1 MSSESFT
8 ISKKALITLIAASIV
23 VIISL
28 GIRQTFGL
36 FYFDFNTDLDISIS
50 HFGFVMGLQLL
61 LWGVFSPLFGVITDK
76 YGGAVAI
83 FIGFVFYL
91 VGVLLFYSG
100 YNTGG
105 YFTLTI
111 GVMIGIGL
119 GSTAIGIPVSVVAKH
134 FPASNRTIA
143 TGIVTCAGSFG
154 YFVSPLL
161 VRYSLVETGW
171 ENTLLY
177 FSLLLGLGLVVALFV
192 STPKIPVGVNQDNNQ
207 TAREALKEAF
217 ANKSFIYLTLGFFV
231 CGWHIALVAT
241 HIPTYM
247 ADKGLPDW
255 TPAMVL
261 ALIGVFN
268 MAGTIT
274 SGYLATRYSKKKI
287 LSAIYLL
294 RGVSIIYFIFLP
306 PSIFNS
312 VVFGVTFGFL
322 WLSTVPPTNGLVAHI
337 FGTKYVGLLYGIVFV
352 SHQIGSFLGAYL
364 GGVFY
369 ELNGNFDYA
378 WYGSIALSL
387 FAGLIH
393 LPIVEK
399 AIERTQ
405 LSSFNCFLYYR

>member
-36 FYFDFNTDLDISIS
+36 FYFDFNTDLNISIS

-177 FSLLLGLGLVVALFV
+177 FSLLLGLGLVVSLFV

-322 WLSTVPPTNGLVAHI
+322 WLSTVPPTNGIVAHI
-337 FGTKYVGLLYGIVFV
+337 FGTKYVGMLYGIVFV

-378 WYGSIALSL
+378 WYGSIALSI

-405 LSSFNCFLYYR
+405 PA

>member
-36 FYFDFNTDLDISIS
+36 FYFDFNTDLDITIS

-76 YGGAVAI
+76 YGGAIAI

-207 TAREALKEAF
+207 TAKEALKEAF
-217 ANKSFIYLTLGFFV
+217 ANKSFIYLILGFFV

-322 WLSTVPPTNGLVAHI
+322 WLSTVPPTNGIVAHI

-378 WYGSIALSL
+378 WYGSIALSI

-405 LSSFNCFLYYR
+405 PA

>member
-1 MSSESFT
+1 MSGESFS
-8 ISKKALITLIAASIV
+8 ISKKALITLIAASLI

-36 FYFDFNTDLDISIS
+36 FFFDFNVDLDISIS

-61 LWGVFSPLFGVITDK
+61 LWGVFSPVFGVITDK
-76 YGGAVAI
+76 YGGAIAI
-83 FIGFVFYL
+83 FLGFLLYL
-91 VGVLLFYSG
+91 AGVLLFYSG
-100 YNTGG
+100 FNTGY

-111 GVMIGIGL
+111 GVLIGVGL

-161 VRYSLVETGW
+161 VRYSLIETGW

-177 FSLLLGLGLVVALFV
+177 FCLLLGLGLIVALFV
-192 STPKIPVGVNQDNNQ
+192 STPKIPVGVDQNNKQ
-207 TAREALKEAF
+207 TATEALKEAF

-247 ADKGLPDW
+247 MDKGMPEW
-255 TPAMVL
+255 TAAMIL
-261 ALIGVFN
+261 ALIGIFN
-268 MAGTIT
+268 MVGTIT
-274 SGYLATRYSKKKI
+274 SGYLSTRYSKKKV

-312 VVFGVTFGFL
+312 VIFGITFGFL
-322 WLSTVPPTNGLVAHI
+322 WLSTVPPTNGIVGHI

-369 ELNGNFDYA
+369 EINGNFDYA
-378 WYGSIALSL
+378 WYVSIALSI

-393 LPIVEK
+393 LPIIER
-399 AIERTQ
+399 AIERPQ
-405 LSSFNCFLYYR
+405 AA

>member
-61 LWGVFSPLFGVITDK
+61 LWGVFSPLFGVLTDK

-83 FIGFVFYL
+83 FIGFAFYL
-91 VGVLLFYSG
+91 IGVLLFYSG

-322 WLSTVPPTNGLVAHI
+322 WLSTVPPTNGIVAHI

-393 LPIVEK
+393 LPIIEK

-405 LSSFNCFLYYR
+405 PA

>member
-1 MSSESFT
+1 MSSEKFSV
-8 ISKKALITLIAASIV
+8 SKKALITLIAASLV

-36 FYFDFNTDLDISIS
+36 FYFDFNTDLNISIS

-61 LWGVFSPLFGVITDK
+61 LWGIFSPLFGVITDK
-76 YGGAVAI
+76 YGGAIAI
-83 FIGFVFYL
+83 FVGFLFYL
-91 VGVLLFYSG
+91 AGILLFYSG
-100 YNTGG
+100 LNTGP

-111 GVMIGIGL
+111 GVMIGVGL
-119 GSTAIGIPVSVVAKH
+119 GSTAIGIPVSIVAKH

-161 VRYSLVETGW
+161 VRYSLIEIGW
-171 ENTLLY
+171 ESTLLY
-177 FSLLLGLGLVVALFV
+177 FCALLGVGLIVALFV
-192 STPKIPVGVNQDNNQ
+192 STPKIPVGVDQNNKQ
-207 TAREALKEAF
+207 TATEALKEALE
-217 ANKSFIYLTLGFFV
+217 NKSFIFLTLGFFV

-241 HIPTYM
+241 HIPKYM
-247 ADKGLPDW
+247 MDKGLPDW
-255 TPAMVL
+255 TAAMIL

-268 MAGTIT
+268 MLGTIT
-274 SGYLATRYSKKKI
+274 SGYLSTRYSKKKI

-322 WLSTVPPTNGLVAHI
+322 WLSTVPPTNGIVGHI

-364 GGVFY
+364 GGIIY
-369 ELNGNFDYA
+369 EIYGNFDYA
-378 WYGSIALSL
+378 WYVSIALSI
-387 FAGLIH
+387 FAGVIH
-393 LPIVEK
+393 LPIIEK
-399 AIERTQ
+399 AIERAQ
-405 LSSFNCFLYYR
+405 PA

>member
-61 LWGVFSPLFGVITDK
+61 LWGVFSPLFGVLTDK

-83 FIGFVFYL
+83 FIGFAFYL
-91 VGVLLFYSG
+91 IGVLLFYSG

-322 WLSTVPPTNGLVAHI
+322 WLSTVPPTNGIVAHI

-378 WYGSIALSL
+378 WYGSIALSI

-405 LSSFNCFLYYR
+405 PA

>member
-83 FIGFVFYL
+83 FIGFAFYL
-91 VGVLLFYSG
+91 IGVLLFYSG

-322 WLSTVPPTNGLVAHI
+322 WLSTVPPTNGIVAHI

-378 WYGSIALSL
+378 WYGSIALSI

-393 LPIVEK
+393 LPIIEK

-405 LSSFNCFLYYR
+405 PA

>member
-1 MSSESFT
+1 MSTESFT

-207 TAREALKEAF
+207 TAREALREAF

-322 WLSTVPPTNGLVAHI
+322 WLSTVPPTNGIVAHI

-405 LSSFNCFLYYR
+405 PA

>member
-287 LSAIYLL
+287 LSSIYLL

-322 WLSTVPPTNGLVAHI
+322 WLSTVPPTNGIVAHI

-405 LSSFNCFLYYR
+405 PA

>member
-1 MSSESFT
+1 MSSENFSV
-8 ISKKALITLIAASIV
+8 SKKALITLIAASLV

-36 FYFDFNTDLDISIS
+36 FFFDFNTDLNISIS

-61 LWGVFSPLFGVITDK
+61 LWGIFSPLFGVITDK
-76 YGGAVAI
+76 YGGAIAI
-83 FIGFVFYL
+83 FVGFLFYL
-91 VGVLLFYSG
+91 AGILLFYSG
-100 YNTGG
+100 LNTGP

-111 GVMIGIGL
+111 GVMIGVGL
-119 GSTAIGIPVSVVAKH
+119 GSTAIGIPVSIVAKH

-161 VRYSLVETGW
+161 VRYSLIEIGW
-171 ENTLLY
+171 ESTLLY
-177 FSLLLGLGLVVALFV
+177 FCALLGVGLIVALFV
-192 STPKIPVGVNQDNNQ
+192 STPKIPVGVDQNNKQ
-207 TAREALKEAF
+207 TATEALKEAF
-217 ANKSFIYLTLGFFV
+217 ENKSFIFLTLGFFV

-241 HIPTYM
+241 HIPKYM
-247 ADKGLPDW
+247 MDKGMPDW
-255 TPAMVL
+255 TAAMIL

-268 MAGTIT
+268 MLGTIT
-274 SGYLATRYSKKKI
+274 SGYLSTRYSKKKI

-322 WLSTVPPTNGLVAHI
+322 WLSTVPPTNGIVGHI

-364 GGVFY
+364 GGIFY
-369 ELNGNFDYA
+369 EINGNFDYA
-378 WYGSIALSL
+378 WYVSIALSV

-393 LPIVEK
+393 LPIIEK

-405 LSSFNCFLYYR
+405 PA

>member
-1 MSSESFT
+1 MSSENFT

-50 HFGFVMGLQLL
+50 HFGFAMGLQLL

-91 VGVLLFYSG
+91 VGVLFFYSG
-100 YNTGG
+100 FNTGS

-177 FSLLLGLGLVVALFV
+177 FSLLLGIGLIISLFV
-192 STPKIPVGVNQDNNQ
+192 STPKIPVGVNKDNNQ

-322 WLSTVPPTNGLVAHI
+322 WLSTVPPTNGIVAYI

-405 LSSFNCFLYYR
+405 PA

>member
-61 LWGVFSPLFGVITDK
+61 LWGVFSPLFGVLTDK

-83 FIGFVFYL
+83 FIGFAFYL

-207 TAREALKEAF
+207 TVREALKEAF

-322 WLSTVPPTNGLVAHI
+322 WLSTVPPTNGIVAHI

-405 LSSFNCFLYYR
+405 PA

>member
-322 WLSTVPPTNGLVAHI
+322 WLSTVPPTNGIVAHI

-352 SHQIGSFLGAYL
+352 SHQIGSFLGGYL

-378 WYGSIALSL
+378 WYGSIALSI

-393 LPIVEK
+393 LPIIEK

-405 LSSFNCFLYYR
+405 PA

>member
-1 MSSESFT
+1 MSSESFV
-8 ISKKALITLIAASIV
+8 ISKKALVTLIAASII

-36 FYFDFNTDLDISIS
+36 FFFDFNVDLDISIS
-50 HFGFVMGLQLL
+50 HFGFAMGLQLL

-76 YGGAVAI
+76 YGGAIAI
-83 FIGFVFYL
+83 FLGFLLYL
-91 VGVLLFYSG
+91 VGVLLFYLG
-100 YNTGG
+100 FNTGF
-105 YFTLTI
+105 YFTFTI
-111 GVMIGIGL
+111 GVLIGIGL

-161 VRYSLVETGW
+161 VRYSLMETGW

-177 FSLLLGLGLVVALFV
+177 FCLLLGLGLIVALFV
-192 STPKIPVGVNQDNNQ
+192 STPKIPVGVDQNNKQ
-207 TAREALKEAF
+207 TASEALKEAF

-247 ADKGLPDW
+247 MDKGMPEW
-255 TPAMVL
+255 TAAMIL
-261 ALIGVFN
+261 ALIGIFN
-268 MAGTIT
+268 MVGTIT
-274 SGYLATRYSKKKI
+274 SGYLSTKYSKKKI

-294 RGVSIIYFIFLP
+294 RGLSIIYFIFLP

-312 VVFGVTFGFL
+312 VIFGVTFGFL
-322 WLSTVPPTNGLVAHI
+322 WLSTVPPTNGIVGHI

-369 ELNGNFDYA
+369 EINGNFDYA
-378 WYGSIALSL
+378 WYVSIALSI

-393 LPIVEK
+393 LPIIER
-399 AIERTQ
+399 AIERPQTA
-405 LSSFNCFLYYR
+405 